1 MTKKENSL
9 TIHEIILVN
18 IVIGLC
24 TQRFAARLQFC
35 VIADKHNYA
44 FILLTN
50 LMINFHNNQV
60 FKYFFFQ

>member
-1 MTKKENSL
+1 MTKKEDSL
-9 TIHEIILVN
+9 TIHEIIFVN

-24 TQRFAARLQFC
+24 TQRFAVRLQFC
-35 VIADKHNYA
+35 VIADNYA

-60 FKYFFFQ
+60 FKCFFFE